1 MHYTHFK
8 TFISLNGFSD
18 RSEAFKDGIEV
29 AFDQIESNLARL
41 SFKDLAE
48 MLKDR
53 YERSLMNLENAQDED
68 SRDFQLGYQ
77 AVCKHY
83 LRNCLKIK

>member
-8 TFISLNGFSD
+8 TFIFLNGYSD
-18 RSEAFKDGIEV
+18 RTEAFKEGIEV

-53 YERSLMNLENAQDED
+53 YERSLTNLENAQDED
-68 SRDFQLGYQ
+68 SKDFQLGYQ

-83 LRNCLKIK
+83 LRGLKGA

>member
-8 TFISLNGFSD
+8 TFISLNGYSD
-18 RSEAFKDGIEV
+18 RPEAFKDGIEV

-53 YERSLMNLENAQDED
+53 YERSLTNLENAQDED
-68 SRDFQLGYQ
+68 SKDFQLGYQ

-83 LRNCLKIK
+83 LKGLKGA